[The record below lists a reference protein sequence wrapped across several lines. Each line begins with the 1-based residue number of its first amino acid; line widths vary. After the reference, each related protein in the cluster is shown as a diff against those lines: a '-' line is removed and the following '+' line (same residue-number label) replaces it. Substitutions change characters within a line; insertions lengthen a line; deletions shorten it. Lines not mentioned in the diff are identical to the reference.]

1 MLTPLFEE
9 AVPKHFDVLLIEDD
23 TDDEEEEPCA

>member
-9 AVPKHFDVLLIEDD
+9 AAPKHFDVLLIEDD
-23 TDDEEEEPCA
+23 LVD